1 MKIIEEILKY
11 DEFLCVPGL
20 ANYQLSLS
28 TSPDHF
34 LRLTEFR
41 FISVYSPMGHEHI
54 ENTDKNLCLSDF

>member
-28 TSPDHF
+28 TSPDRF
-34 LRLTEFR
+34 FRLTEFR
-41 FISVYSPMGHEHI
+41 FISVYSPVGREHI
-54 ENTDKNLCLSDF
+54 ENTDKNRCLSDF